1 MNEELS
7 LTLATYVHESAWGLA
22 VGLDTYIGRGYN
34 PGWLMAYTNK
44 TAVALLRQCMLESS
58 FVSLSGLVRFGDT
71 GERDSELAVM
81 QRRSGEMMH
90 VGDISFNVSE
100 SSDSSL
106 RLAWNAQLVWPDGVI
121 DGDDIL
127 TIVCYLPVRV
137 CVRVCGRV
145 NLKCLF
151 VCFDVCL
158 TMRPCVLLQYTNTV
172 NGADAHPAL
181 IRRIVDEIRTNFDL
195 VRVVDESCGCVCV
208 G

>member
-1 MNEELS
+1 
-7 LTLATYVHESAWGLA
+7 
-22 VGLDTYIGRGYN
+22 
-34 PGWLMAYTNK
+34 
-44 TAVALLRQCMLESS
+44 
-58 FVSLSGLVRFGDT
+58 
-71 GERDSELAVM
+71 
-81 QRRSGEMMH
+81 MMH

-127 TIVCYLPVRV
+127 TIVCYLP
-137 CVRVCGRV
+137 
-145 NLKCLF
+145 
-151 VCFDVCL
+151 
-158 TMRPCVLLQYTNTV
+158 YTNTV